1 MFSRILVANRGEI
14 ALRVIRAC
22 KEVGLETVAVYS
34 EADGDSL
41 HLELSDQKV
50 CIGPAVSAKSYLNIE
65 SIVDAAKSTGADAIH
80 PGYGYLAENRAFAA
94 RCEERGIA
102 FIGPT
107 PSNLGLAGDKI
118 TVKGYAEEKVVSD
131 AGTWRGTVTVRA
143 ADLRAG
149 YRELEEDTG
158 RVLKLLESTAGTGGT
173 VSMSPVTSR
182 PQYEVAPGGAQTG
195 RVVGYEFD
203 RTFEL
208 NSNDVALVTRVA
220 AGASTLISEG
230 VNINSWPPQYFF
242 RDLNPVKVRLIGAAT
257 RDAQLR
263 AEQFAAGSG
272 VTVGALRSAT
282 QGVFQI
288 TRPNS
293 TETAD
298 YGSYDTSTVEK
309 VVKAVVTVE
318 YSVARKP

>member
-1 MFSRILVANRGEI
+1 MLDSKRSRNAQSGQST
-14 ALRVIRAC
+14 
-22 KEVGLETVAVYS
+22 VGLLLLGLSLAVGLVIS
-34 EADGDSL
+34 AGVVSRSL
-41 HLELSDQKV
+41 
-50 CIGPAVSAKSYLNIE
+50 
-65 SIVDAAKSTGADAIH
+65 
-80 PGYGYLAENRAFAA
+80 
-94 RCEERGIA
+94 ERIK
-102 FIGPT
+102 
-107 PSNLGLAGDKI
+107 LAGDKI